1 MGKVDPVAS
10 INFVLEGPLILI
22 RTLETI
28 GLDAWFA
35 VNKEKCYSIKAR
47 GTYHG
52 ECLTH
57 QRVCVE
63 GRQSYS
69 V

>member
-1 MGKVDPVAS
+1 MS
-10 INFVLEGPLILI
+10 PLILI
-22 RTLETI
+22 CTLETI

-35 VNKEKCYSIKAR
+35 VNKEKRYSIKGR

-52 ECLTH
+52 DCLTH